1 MKNFLKLAVLLLM
14 VVLSATSCR
23 DDDYDYEVRIVDEY
37 QTKKLK
43 KGYSWKVYTG
53 PSYDLETTPY
63 VDGKT
68 YLGMLYKSEVVDG
81 EEWYCLQKTKDFREN
96 RYGRIWIPARN
107 VEKCGQGEILFE
119 VTSRA
124 KMMEMAEQPIA
135 HFILSTKEKIREK
148 YPLDDYAVYIAA
160 LYSLLIWG
168 IVVAIRVTRSVRVWQ
183 LVVTIIVSLLQ
194 YLILF
199 TCDIYNISGRFDVLI
214 IDLIAGLMWITAP
227 IAQIWVMQALLSPIL
242 FGSDALCKDEN
253 DDVEDIYVPVKGHFF
268 VTLISIIVL
277 LACYHFN
284 KDWVD
289 GVIIFCAV
297 VQVIAFL
304 IMLAVTEGR
313 FGRVALYM
321 PLFVLL
327 ALPTV
332 YISLNS
338 LVMAL
343 AIFATLAL
351 LFGPIMG
358 AEGKLSEAVSCKIM
372 NAYGQEVDVVDSSG
386 HSDKTGDNYD
396 INSDGTARKK

>member
-1 MKNFLKLAVLLLM
+1 MKNFLKLAVLLLV

-63 VDGKT
+63 VEGKT
-68 YLGMLYKSEVVDG
+68 YLGMLYKTEVVDG
-81 EEWYCLQKTKDFREN
+81 EEWYCLQKTKDFRKN

-119 VTSRA
+119 VESRA
-124 KMMEMAEQPIA
+124 KMMKMAEQPIA

-199 TCDIYNISGRFDVLI
+199 TCDIYNISGRFDVFI

-242 FGSDALCKDEN
+242 FGSDALCRDEN
-253 DDVEDIYVPVKGHFF
+253 DDVEDIYVPVKGHFS

-289 GVIIFCAV
+289 GAIIFCAV